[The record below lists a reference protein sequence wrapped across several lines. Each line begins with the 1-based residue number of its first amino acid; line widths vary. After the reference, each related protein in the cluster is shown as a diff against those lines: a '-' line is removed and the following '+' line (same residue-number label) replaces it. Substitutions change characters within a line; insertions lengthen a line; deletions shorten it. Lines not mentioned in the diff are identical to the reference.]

1 MKYLQDTLKTQDTLL
16 RIGNW
21 VMDPY
26 NSAVFESI
34 FLGRM
39 TLKGQIDDKKS
50 CYKIADFVLRLQF
63 VFRKSRISVFDSE
76 IVIVI
81 VRPRKKAM
89 SNLKFVHFP
98 IL

>member
-1 MKYLQDTLKTQDTLL
+1 
-16 RIGNW
+16 
-21 VMDPY
+21 
-26 NSAVFESI
+26 
-34 FLGRM
+34 M